1 MPIKIDRNVLFP
13 INQPEQAKQAK
24 AEYLLAQDVFE
35 NIAKLI
41 ERGLEKRKRLESQP
55 GGLDDLDQHRAHEA
69 ILLQGVRGSGKS
81 AVLVNLDLYLQAR
94 HPAVAHDLLILKP
107 IDPTLLENGE
117 SMFLD
122 VFIAALVRDAQVKAK
137 LDQGG
142 REAGAF
148 YDQLG
153 KVGSALES
161 AQTQKEQ
168 HGIERV
174 RALIGGNSIADQVH
188 KLFQFAL
195 RLTDKKLIILPID
208 DVDTALQH
216 AYEKIEIVRKYLVSP
231 FVVPL
236 ISGDIELYND
246 VIWRDIH
253 GRLLAETKSEQ
264 IEAKNRA
271 KELSIAYQRKIL
283 PLPRR
288 IEVPK
293 LGDYLNDP
301 KVILADG
308 HVELISFPVFTYW
321 LEAVLNERV
330 NGVENSYLRL
340 PITTVREFAQLV
352 SHVQELIPKL
362 HTKLTELKLSTRIEI
377 RRSRVMAPAIAAC
390 VANFSK
396 EYNAVQTHEK
406 RADRSS
412 ARAKAKTNFKSEV
425 EKLPEAVGESLRGI
439 GNYWQIAL
447 KSYFK
452 YHQDGGAIYL
462 TLEANDHFL
471 ACKAESLAYTSVF
484 DTDLFKPRQHKEYR
498 QFAQSAEI
506 RKEWREH
513 LESRMPG
520 VWTKNFPETS
530 VLPYPRPEI
539 GRQITDSDRVFV
551 EESFIAKAY
560 AENTENTENA
570 ALVWRLMTH
579 YNFYSKTNRA
589 RLTLTGRIFELLI
602 TTLIRNISERE
613 VLDLMYRAPF
623 YSVTEMVSTKTF
635 DIAGEE
641 ESQNGEDADQADNF
655 VWVALIQ
662 LVKDINAWRK
672 ENAVDLAAPPHA
684 WLIYNVTNKYFNQAN
699 YFNILPTK
707 GGSKQKSDSLLEV
720 VGTALQAFNAIWA
733 IFGSFEKGPVFGF
746 DEVIAYMNVGEG
758 DKDFTQNQLYKQNI
772 LPFLRVQ
779 DDKKKEESPFFN
791 FQTGAYTYLLSSH
804 PLKKLLQETYD
815 ALPKYIAKNTNL
827 PENAKNLQSEASI
840 KKINERINERVNEV
854 LRGKKL
860 DVKGATLNN
869 LVKEIED
876 ELGAEAELV
885 FELAKDEQFSRGRS
899 GLSKL
904 RRLLDKIK
912 QEEQSISTE
921 QIPASNSPDV

>member
-1 MPIKIDRNVLFP
+1 M
-13 INQPEQAKQAK
+13 
-24 AEYLLAQDVFE
+24 
-35 NIAKLI
+35 
-41 ERGLEKRKRLESQP
+41 
-55 GGLDDLDQHRAHEA
+55 
-69 ILLQGVRGSGKS
+69 
-81 AVLVNLDLYLQAR
+81 
-94 HPAVAHDLLILKP
+94 
-107 IDPTLLENGE
+107 
-117 SMFLD
+117 
-122 VFIAALVRDAQVKAK
+122 
-137 LDQGG
+137 
-142 REAGAF
+142 
-148 YDQLG
+148 
-153 KVGSALES
+153 
-161 AQTQKEQ
+161 
-168 HGIERV
+168 
-174 RALIGGNSIADQVH
+174 IGGNGIADQVH
-188 KLFQFAL
+188 KLFQCAL
-195 RLTDKKLIILPID
+195 RLTGKKLIILPID

-236 ISGDIELYND
+236 ISGDIELYNE

-253 GRLLAETKSEQ
+253 GRLLADSKAEED
-264 IEAKNRA
+264 EAKDRA
-271 KELSIAYQRKIL
+271 KELSIAYQCKIL

-293 LGDYLNDP
+293 LADYLNDP

-308 HVELISFPVFTYW
+308 HLELISFPVFTYW

-330 NGVENSYLRL
+330 NGVENSYLPL

-352 SHVQELIPKL
+352 SHVQELIPEL

-377 RRSRVMAPAIAAC
+377 RRLRVMAPAIAAC

-452 YHQDGGAIYL
+452 YHQNGGAVYL

-560 AENTENTENA
+560 AENTENA

-699 YFNILPTK
+699 YFNMPTTK
-707 GGSKQKSDSLLEV
+707 VGSNQKEGSLLDV
-720 VGTALQAFNAIWA
+720 LGTALQAFNAIWA
-733 IFGSFEKGPVFGF
+733 IFGSFENGPVFGL
-746 DEVIAYMNVGEG
+746 DEVIAYMNVSKG
-758 DKDFTQNQLYKQNI
+758 DKDFTQNQLYRQNI
-772 LPFLRVQ
+772 LPFLL
-779 DDKKKEESPFFN
+779 DKVDKKEEEPPFVN
-791 FQTGAYTYLLSSH
+791 FGTGAYTYLLSSH

-815 ALPKYIAKNTNL
+815 AIPDFIAENTNL
-827 PENAKNLQSEASI
+827 PENSKSPLSDPDAAKINRAVNKIL
-840 KKINERINERVNEV
+840 KKINQEATGGAFIA
-854 LRGKKL
+854 LKKTIA
-860 DVKGATLNN
+860 DG
-869 LVKEIED
+869 
-876 ELGAEAELV
+876 LGAAAERA
-885 FELAKDEQFSRGRS
+885 FELAKSDDFKFGRN
-899 GLSKL
+899 GLSNL
-904 RRLLDKIK
+904 GRLLARIEEEEK
-912 QEEQSISTE
+912 QMAEAKSAFDN
-921 QIPASNSPDV
+921 ASAS